1 MEPRRE
7 VVRTLR
13 AIGLAGAIML
23 ASVPFCET
31 FAADAGLP
39 IAAPTNWYYPPYV
52 SDWYFH
58 GGLEEGAATSSTAR
72 RADLVSRPYLPGGTA
87 LSAVDRSS
95 RHAS

>member
-72 RADLVSRPYLPGGTA
+72 RAGSATRQRLPAGTA
-87 LSAVDRSS
+87 PSVADRS
-95 RHAS
+95 